1 VNVREPLVRL
11 HERPGLAQF
20 DLPAELRRLYGG
32 DVGFA
37 EECLYANFVST
48 IDGIVAIPS
57 LPRSNALIADGS
69 EADRFVMGLLRAC
82 ADVVLVGC
90 GTVRASPAGRWKA
103 GTVFPALTP
112 SFQELRRSLGREG
125 DAPVA
130 IVTGRGSLPPD
141 HPVLEDGAIVLT
153 TRLGASVLRGRLPGA
168 AEIEVVGGTDTVDV
182 AEAVAALHARGYG
195 RILSEAGPRLFS
207 SLATAGLVDELFLT
221 MSPFVAGR
229 PVGEERLSLA
239 EGAGLFPEHRVGREL
254 LSARLH
260 GDHLFLR
267 YATA

>member
-1 VNVREPLVRL
+1 VSGGEPLVQL
-11 HERPGLAQF
+11 HERPGLARF
-20 DLPAELRRLYGG
+20 DLPPELRRLYGG
-32 DVGFA
+32 ELGVPED
-37 EECLYANFVST
+37 CLYANFVST

-69 EADRFVMGLLRAC
+69 DADRFVMGLLRAC

-90 GTVRASPAGRWKA
+90 GTVLASPAGRWRA
-103 GTVFPALTP
+103 GTVFPALAP
-112 SFQELRRSLGREG
+112 DFEELRRRLGHDG

-153 TRLGASVLRGRLPGA
+153 TRLGESALRGRLPGA
-168 AEIEVVGGTDTVDV
+168 VEIEVVAGEATVDV
-182 AEAVAALHARGYG
+182 TEAVAALRARGYG

-207 SLATAGLVDELFLT
+207 SLASAGLVDELFLT
-221 MSPFVAGR
+221 ISPLVAGR
-229 PVGEERLSLA
+229 STAEQRLSLA
-239 EGAGLFPEHRVGREL
+239 DGVALFPDHRVGREL

-260 GDHLFLR
+260 GEHLFLR
-267 YATA
+267 YSL

>member
-1 VNVREPLVRL
+1 VSLGEPLVRL

-20 DLPAELRRLYGG
+20 DLPPELHRLYGG

-37 EECLYANFVST
+37 EECLFANFVSS
-48 IDGIVAIPS
+48 IDGVVAIPS
-57 LPRSNALIADGS
+57 LERSNALIADGS

-90 GTVRASPAGRWKA
+90 GTVLASPAGRWKA
-103 GTVFPALTP
+103 GTVFPSSES
-112 SFQELRRSLGREG
+112 SFAELRRNLGREG
-125 DAPVA
+125 DARVA
-130 IVTGRGSLPPD
+130 VVTGRGSVPPD

-153 TRLGASVLRGRLPGA
+153 TRLGAGALEGRLPA
-168 AEIEVVGGTDTVDV
+168 TAEIVVVGGEERVDV
-182 AEAVAALHARGYG
+182 VEAIAALRERGYG

-207 SLATAGLVDELFLT
+207 SLAVAGLVDELFLT
-221 MSPFVAGR
+221 VSPLVAGR
-229 PVGEERLSLA
+229 SAPQERLGLA
-239 EGAGLFPEHRVGREL
+239 EGAALFPEHRVGREL

-267 YATA
+267 YAL